1 MKLARDVGPIV
12 LGPEPAQGALAVMG
26 HVRMH
31 THVAAVTHLVDAR
44 HLVPDAALGD
54 ALDLEAGGD
63 VAHNLHALYSYVISR
78 LTLANLRNDVSIL
91 EEADRLIR
99 PIREAWV
106 EIGPQ
111 VARGARA

>member
-1 MKLARDVGPIV
+1 MQAKLIEVKCQQIGR
-12 LGPEPAQGALAVMG
+12 AVRILDEG
-26 HVRMH
+26 LR
-31 THVAAVTHLVDAR
+31 A
-44 HLVPDAALGD
+44 

-63 VAHNLHALYSYVISR
+63 VAHNHHALYIYVISR

-111 VARGARA
+111 VARGGRV